1 MKAPE
6 PHPHHRRR
14 KIEILT
20 PLPLLGRVTA
30 LLKAHGV
37 PGHTVL
43 PALSGQG
50 AQGHW
55 DRGHVSDAETCVLVV
70 AVMSADRADPLFD
83 ALAPL
88 LADAGV
94 AWMSEVEVLRGEK
107 Y

>member
-6 PHPHHRRR
+6 PHPHYRRR

-20 PLPLLGRVTA
+20 PVPLLNRVTA
-30 LLKAHGV
+30 LLRAHGAT
-37 PGHTVL
+37 GHTVL
-43 PALSGQG
+43 PALSGRGIHGQ
-50 AQGHW
+50 W
-55 DRGHVSDAETCVLVV
+55 DRGHVSDAESCVLVV
-70 AVMSADRADPLFD
+70 SVLAPDRADALFD

-88 LADAGV
+88 LRDAGV

>member
-1 MKAPE
+1 MTAAPR
-6 PHPHHRRR
+6 PHHPRR

-20 PLPLLGRVTA
+20 PMPLLGRVVA
-30 LLKAHGV
+30 LLKQHGA

-43 PALSGQG
+43 PALSGRG
-50 AQGHW
+50 GEGTW

-70 AVMSADRADPLFD
+70 AVMAAERADPLFD

-94 AWMSEVEVLRGEK
+94 AWMSDVEVLRGEK

>member
-1 MKAPE
+1 MQH
-6 PHPHHRRR
+6 HPRR

-20 PLPLLGRVTA
+20 PLPLLNRVTA
-30 LLKAHGV
+30 LLKTHGAS
-37 PGHTVL
+37 GHTVL
-43 PALSGQG
+43 PALSGRG
-50 AQGHW
+50 GHGQW
-55 DRGHVSDAETCVLVV
+55 DRGHVSDAETSVLVV
-70 AVMSADRADPLFD
+70 SVLAADRADQLFD